1 MHISFIAHI
10 YYIRMDVLNLERSF
24 LCFVIHVI
32 IPTILMIM
40 TVKITAMGRDRGCP
54 GSFEPYNC
62 CRPGPIGP
70 RGCPGPI
77 GPVGPTGA
85 AGLDGLDGATGPA
98 GPTGPTGPTGAT
110 GPAGPAGPAGAD
122 GAAGA
127 AGPTG
132 PTGADRGCGAGW
144 ACWR

>member
-1 MHISFIAHI
+1 MFRHSCNYP
-10 YYIRMDVLNLERSF
+10 YYFDDNDCENNGYGR
-24 LCFVIHVI
+24 C
-32 IPTILMIM
+32 
-40 TVKITAMGRDRGCP
+40 GRDRGCP

-110 GPAGPAGPAGAD
+110 GALYLGKVTVCKNAVSIKPPRYGY
-122 GAAGA
+122 
-127 AGPTG
+127 
-132 PTGADRGCGAGW
+132 
-144 ACWR
+144 

>member
-1 MHISFIAHI
+1 MFRHSCNFP
-10 YYIRMDVLNLERSF
+10 YYFDDSDYENNGYGR
-24 LCFVIHVI
+24 C
-32 IPTILMIM
+32 
-40 TVKITAMGRDRGCP
+40 GRDRGCP

-85 AGLDGLDGATGPA
+85 TGLDGLDGATGPA
-98 GPTGPTGPTGAT
+98 GPTGPTGAT
-110 GPAGPAGPAGAD
+110 

-127 AGPTG
+127 AGPTATSIYAQQG
-132 PTGADRGCGAGW
+132 KCRNHAALSTLKTIKQPL
-144 ACWR
+144 

>member
-1 MHISFIAHI
+1 MFRHSCNFP
-10 YYIRMDVLNLERSF
+10 YYFDDSDYENNGYGR
-24 LCFVIHVI
+24 C
-32 IPTILMIM
+32 
-40 TVKITAMGRDRGCP
+40 GRDRGCP

-98 GPTGPTGPTGAT
+98 GPTAPSIYAQQGKCRNH
-110 GPAGPAGPAGAD
+110 
-122 GAAGA
+122 AAFSTLKTIKH
-127 AGPTG
+127 PL
-132 PTGADRGCGAGW
+132 
-144 ACWR
+144 

>member
-1 MHISFIAHI
+1 MFRHSCNYP
-10 YYIRMDVLNLERSF
+10 YYFDDSDYENNGYGGY
-24 LCFVIHVI
+24 
-32 IPTILMIM
+32 
-40 TVKITAMGRDRGCP
+40 GRDRGCP

-98 GPTGPTGPTGAT
+98 LSLIHI
-110 GPAGPAGPAGAD
+110 
-122 GAAGA
+122 
-127 AGPTG
+127 
-132 PTGADRGCGAGW
+132 
-144 ACWR
+144 